1 MAKEK
6 SYSVDFIPVVMKAI
20 EADPGNKI
28 SLSDILYNIAAEYQ
42 KTVDI
47 LNHLAAAYKII
58 ETSRGKQKKED
69 RDATV
74 AAIKDSFAV

>member
-20 EADPGNKI
+20 EADAGNKI
-28 SLSDILYNIAAEYQ
+28 PIFEILRNIAAEYQ

-47 LNHLAAAYKII
+47 LNHIAAAYEII
-58 ETSRGKQKKED
+58 EISKGKQKKED